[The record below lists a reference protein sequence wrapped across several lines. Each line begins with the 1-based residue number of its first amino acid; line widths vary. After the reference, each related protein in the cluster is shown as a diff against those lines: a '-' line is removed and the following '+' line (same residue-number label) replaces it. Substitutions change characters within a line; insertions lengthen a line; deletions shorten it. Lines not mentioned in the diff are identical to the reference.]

1 MAKNTVNPF
10 AQAQEKRE
18 AEQAKIKQNLGMKT
32 AKVEATAPSKRKVR
46 LDVTVPADTKQKL
59 LDYAENKGLSASVVV
74 QMLIDEQCV

>member
-32 AKVEATAPSKRKVR
+32 VKAEATAPSKRKVR

>member
-1 MAKNTVNPF
+1 MAKTTVNPF
-10 AQAQEKRE
+10 AKAQEKRE

-32 AKVEATAPSKRKVR
+32 AKVETTASSKRKVR